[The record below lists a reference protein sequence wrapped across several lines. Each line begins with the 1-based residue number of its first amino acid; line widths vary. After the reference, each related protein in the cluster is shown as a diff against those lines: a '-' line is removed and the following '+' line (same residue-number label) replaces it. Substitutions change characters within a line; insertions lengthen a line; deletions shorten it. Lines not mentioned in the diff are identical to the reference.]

1 MKSRTMLDANRFLVD
16 MCSATKV
23 ECIYCSFG
31 PCENRHGEWRERPWS
46 DTGVSCRP
54 GDVYVEDMSH
64 AEPHVSAM
72 LI

>member
-1 MKSRTMLDANRFLVD
+1 MTSRTMPDTNRFLVD

-23 ECIYCSFG
+23 ECVWCTFG
-31 PCENRHGEWRERPWS
+31 DCPNRHGEWRERPWS

-54 GDVYVEDMSH
+54 GDVYVEDKSH